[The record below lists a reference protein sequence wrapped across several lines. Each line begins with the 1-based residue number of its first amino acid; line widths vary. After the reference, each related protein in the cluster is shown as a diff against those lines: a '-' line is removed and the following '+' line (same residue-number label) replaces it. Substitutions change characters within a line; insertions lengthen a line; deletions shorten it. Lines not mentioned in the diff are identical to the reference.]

1 MSATTFLRNTWYVA
15 MWGTDLDI
23 GQVVQRTIIGEPVA
37 LYRQVDGTVAAITD
51 QCAHRFAPLSQGTV
65 CGDRLQCPYHGLQYG
80 PDGQCVVNPHG
91 NGRITP
97 QLHLRAYP
105 LVERH
110 TLLWIWMG
118 DEPANADLIPD
129 FSHLDEG
136 APGIVS
142 KRDWMIIDV
151 DYRLMA
157 DNLLDLSHVN
167 FLHEGLLGHAGMVDA
182 EVEMH
187 EEIEAS
193 GIETLYVTR
202 TSRAIPPPHLFDLMY
217 RDDGRPVDL
226 WAEMRWNAP
235 GYLRNHAGVTQPGA
249 ERADGMMLIGSHL
262 LTPIDE
268 RRMAYHIAAV
278 QLGEHRPL
286 DSEDEVAETLSRLRR
301 FAFEEQDRPMV
312 EAQQRAYDRA
322 GGSGAI
328 KPVMLSIDRGPLRAR
343 QILDR
348 LIAAEQPA
356 VPVSVR

>member
-1 MSATTFLRNTWYVA
+1 MTFLRNTWYVA
-15 MWGTDLDI
+15 MWAGDLEV
-23 GQVVQRTIIGEPVA
+23 GQAVQRTIIGEPIA
-37 LYRQVDGTVAAITD
+37 IYRKSDGTIAAIAD
-51 QCAHRFAPLSQGTV
+51 QCSHRFAPLSQGTV
-65 CGDRLQCPYHGLQYG
+65 CGDRLQCPYHGLQFG
-80 PDGQCVVNPHG
+80 PTGDCELNPHG

-118 DEPANADLIPD
+118 DAEPTPDTIPD

-136 APGIVS
+136 APGIMS

-167 FLHEGLLGHAGMVDA
+167 FLHEGLLGHAGLVDA
-182 EVEMH
+182 EVEIR
-187 EEIEAS
+187 EEIEPS
-193 GIETLYVTR
+193 GMPALYVTR
-202 TSRAIPPPHLFDLMY
+202 TSSDVTPPHLFDLMY
-217 RDDGRPVDL
+217 RNDGAPVDM
-226 WAEMRWNAP
+226 WAEMRWHAP

-249 ERADGMMLIGSHL
+249 PRDEGLVVVGSHL

-268 RRMAYHIAAV
+268 RRMMYHIAAV
-278 QLGEHRPL
+278 QLGATPAI
-286 DSEDEVAETLSRLRR
+286 DDDEITETLSRLRR

-322 GGSGAI
+322 GGADAI
-328 KPVMLSIDRGPLRAR
+328 RPVMLSIDRGPLRAR
-343 QILDR
+343 QILNQ
-348 LIAAEQPA
+348 LIVSEQPP
-356 VPVSVR
+356 VPVGLS